1 MKRCSTL
8 VIIREMQIENT
19 MRYHLTQVKM
29 SIIKKSTNNK
39 FWRAC
44 GEKGTLL
51 HCWWKCK
58 WVQLLWSTVW
68 RVLKK
73 KKKNGIKLPIR
84 FFYMISPK
92 SKLIGHFLLIN
103 YIMSTG
109 TTGNTNHGQYISQK
123 RKRKLSSS
131 VVFNFLQPHGL

>member
-1 MKRCSTL
+1 M
-8 VIIREMQIENT
+8 E
-19 MRYHLTQVKM
+19 
-29 SIIKKSTNNK
+29 KKEPFCTVGGNVNGFSYYG
-39 FWRAC
+39 AQY
-44 GEKGTLL
+44 GEFL
-51 HCWWKCK
+51 
-58 WVQLLWSTVW
+58 
-68 RVLKK
+68 K

-103 YIMSTG
+103 YILSTG

>member
-1 MKRCSTL
+1 MDNNHMKRCSTL
-8 VIIREMQIENT
+8 VIVREMQIENT

-73 KKKNGIKLPIR
+73 KKKKR
-84 FFYMISPK
+84 DK
-92 SKLIGHFLLIN
+92 
-103 YIMSTG
+103 
-109 TTGNTNHGQYISQK
+109 TTN
-123 RKRKLSSS
+123 
-131 VVFNFLQPHGL
+131 